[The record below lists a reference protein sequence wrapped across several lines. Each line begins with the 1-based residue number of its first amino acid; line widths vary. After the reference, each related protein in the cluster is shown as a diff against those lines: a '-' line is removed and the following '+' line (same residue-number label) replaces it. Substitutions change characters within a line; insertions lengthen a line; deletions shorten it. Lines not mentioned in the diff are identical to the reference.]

1 MVVTYGVV
9 AVFFGLV
16 IWILQR
22 SFVADKSFTDYA
34 VGGRSFGGFYQAMS
48 FLNTWYPGAT
58 FVAFAGLSAGAGV
71 LGFYGLTC
79 GLLTV
84 VLMYLMAQ
92 RVWIWGSQFDL
103 RTQADLFALRYDSKH
118 IRTVA
123 AVIGIVSGFPWL
135 ILGLQALGVVFHA
148 LSLGQLSFPASVLIG
163 VLVMVVRQFWTI
175 RMGMRGVVISDMFQ
189 GIVAY
194 IGGGILLIGM
204 TVWMVT
210 TQGAG
215 FDKMPAR
222 MFEIPGLG
230 SPTGPL
236 YVFALMFTG
245 ALGGWCW
252 PAVFVRLY
260 TADGV
265 RSLKQSA
272 AIGVPLSYLFYLA
285 LTFFAFFG
293 SMFPEVQAAP
303 HEVFFIVSQ
312 KAGGVWLLALAGTVV
327 LAASMGAIDGGIQ
340 ASGAQIANDIVGNY
354 KALSHQQ
361 MLLSA
366 KLGMLAMTVL
376 AAVIACFE
384 IPQLFALAVL
394 AYQGV
399 IQLAVPQ
406 FLGIFWKR
414 GNKYGAT
421 AGMTCG
427 FVVAV
432 VLEIMHPTF
441 VPWAFGLTSG
451 IIALVVNLAIYVA
464 AAYLI
469 RTPDAERKRL
479 DDIFA
484 CVERPDPSSAP
495 LFTPGTAVLASEGRR
510 ASV

>member
-9 AVFFGLV
+9 AIFFALV

-84 VLMYLMAQ
+84 VVMYLMAQ

-103 RTQADLFALRYDSKH
+103 RTQADLFALRYNSRH

-123 AVIGIVSGFPWL
+123 AVIGIVSSFPWL

-148 LSLGQLSFPASVLIG
+148 LSLGQMSFPACVVIG

-194 IGGGILLIGM
+194 IGGAILLLGM
-204 TVWMVT
+204 TIWLVT

-222 MFEIPGLG
+222 MFDIPGFG

-236 YVFALMFTG
+236 YLFALMFTG

-293 SMFPEVQAAP
+293 SIFPEVQAAP

-312 KAGGVWLLALAGTVV
+312 KAGGTWMLALAGTVV

-354 KALSHQQ
+354 AKLEHRQ

-366 KLGMLAMTVL
+366 KLGMLAMTIL
-376 AAVIACFE
+376 GAVIACFE

-406 FLGIFWKR
+406 FVGIFWKR

-421 AGMTCG
+421 AGMVCG

-432 VLEIMHPTF
+432 VLEMAHPTF
-441 VPWAFGLTSG
+441 VPWAYGLTSG
-451 IIALVVNLAIYVA
+451 VIALAVNLVIYVA

-469 RTPDAERKRL
+469 RMPDAERRRV
-479 DDIFA
+479 DDMFA
-484 CVERPDPSSAP
+484 SVARPAPEASAV
-495 LFTPGTAVLASEGRR
+495 TGAAVTVLAAE
-510 ASV
+510 SVAHR